1 MHELTG
7 TGKTGCGRR
16 SLAQPQHEVASWDGR
31 WAWGVDSLATPW
43 RPSGIG
49 ISPVGYSVK
58 HDADGVGAAL

>member
-7 TGKTGCGRR
+7 TGKTGAADGASP
-16 SLAQPQHEVASWDGR
+16 SLARAPTR
-31 WAWGVDSLATPW
+31 WPLSVCVDSLATPW

-58 HDADGVGAAL
+58 HDADRVGAAL